1 MRFRQKP
8 NKILEGDLTPMI
20 DMTFQLIAFFM
31 LIINFSKVE
40 KSEEIQLPLS
50 ELAKPPEEPPEYK
63 IVLNLDSDGSI
74 KLPGGQRIDQID
86 LVVVHLGGEVKFAT
100 RQGVAATDI
109 KVIIRA
115 DKSVKTGLV
124 QQLMAKCQENELE
137 NFALRVNERLR

>member
-8 NKILEGDLTPMI
+8 KKILEGDLTPMI

-50 ELAKPPEEPPEYK
+50 ELAKPPEEPPDYK
-63 IVLNLDSDGSI
+63 ITLNLEEDGSI
-74 KLPGGQRIDQID
+74 KLPDQVIDNLE
-86 LVVVHLGGEVKFAT
+86 LVKPLLIREINFAA
-100 RQGVAATDI
+100 RQGVAKPNI

-115 DKSVKTGLV
+115 DKNVKTGLV

-137 NFALRVNERLR
+137 NFALRVIEHLR